1 MEFSER
7 LKEFCNRVKNL
18 RSKIKTEEATKTSLI
33 MPFFS
38 LLGYD
43 VFNPIEFVP
52 EYTADVGIKKGEKV
66 DYAIVDKKQN
76 PVILIEAKFCGENLD
91 KHGGQ
96 LFRYFAT
103 TSAKFGILTNGIV
116 YKFYTDLEELNKMD
130 KLPFLVVNLLSLKD
144 NVIPYLQR
152 FEKSAFNVTAVTAK
166 ANELR
171 YNDQIK
177 QFLSKQ
183 LTAPDDS
190 FVAYVM
196 SDIYSGRKTQRVI
209 EDFRPL
215 VKGAFTQLISDKANE
230 KLKSAMA
237 AEMSEPQITEKS
249 APVEVINN
257 SPNIERLETFF
268 TVKTLIHDSLSKQAL
283 TYEDSDNQFEILFGG
298 KWLCRL
304 NYDEMCLHINL
315 KSGDK
320 DEIKRKMRSPDDVHF
335 YKNLLCQ
342 AAQKLAETQEAIV

>member
-1 MEFSER
+1 MDFSER
-7 LKEFCNRVKNL
+7 LKEFCNRVKIL

-43 VFNPIEFVP
+43 VFNPLEFVP

-76 PVILIEAKFCGENLD
+76 PVILIEAKFCGENLE

-103 TSAKFGILTNGIV
+103 TTAKFGILTNGVV
-116 YKFYTDLEELNKMD
+116 YQFYTDLEELNKMD
-130 KLPFLVVNLLSLKD
+130 KSPFLVVNLLSLKD

-152 FEKSAFNVTAVTAK
+152 FEKSAFNITSVTAK

-177 QFLSKQ
+177 KFLSKQ
-183 LTAPDDS
+183 LANPDDS

-237 AEMSEPQITEKS
+237 TETLESSLADEPKITTS
-249 APVEVINN
+249 IDN
-257 SPNIERLETFF
+257 SPNIERLESFF
-268 TVKTLIHDSLSKQAL
+268 TVKTLIHTSLAEQKLTHKDSETQLEVL
-283 TYEDSDNQFEILFGG
+283 LGE
-298 KWLCRL
+298 KWLCRF
-304 NYDEMCLHINL
+304 NYDEMCLYINL

-320 DEIKRKMRSPDDVHF
+320 DGIKRKFRSISDIHF

-342 AAQKLAETQEAIV
+342 AAQKLAEMQETAS

>member
-1 MEFSER
+1 MDFSER

-43 VFNPIEFVP
+43 VFNPLEFVP

-130 KLPFLVVNLLSLKD
+130 KSPFLTVNLLSLKD

-152 FEKSAFNVTAVTAK
+152 FEKSSFNVTAVTAK

-171 YNDQIK
+171 YSDQIK
-177 QFLSKQ
+177 QILSKQ
-183 LTAPDDS
+183 LSTPDDA
-190 FVAYVM
+190 FIVYVM
-196 SDIYSGRKTQRVI
+196 SDIYNGRKTQRVI

-215 VKGAFTQLISDKANE
+215 VKGAFAQLISDKANE

-237 AEMSEPQITEKS
+237 AEVSEPQIEEKT
-249 APVEVINN
+249 APVEPADK

-268 TVKTLIHDSLSKQAL
+268 TVKTLIHDSLKGQAL
-283 TYEDSDNQFEILFGG
+283 TYEDSENQFKILLGA
-298 KWLCRL
+298 KWLCRF

-320 DEIKRKMRSPDDVHF
+320 DEIKRKLRSADDIHF

-342 AAQKLAETQEAIV
+342 AAQKLVETQETKK

>member
-1 MEFSER
+1 MEFAEK

-18 RSKIKTEEATKTSLI
+18 RPKIKTEEATKTSLI

-43 VFNPIEFVP
+43 VFNPLEFIP

-76 PVILIEAKFCGENLD
+76 PVILIEAKYCGENLN

-103 TSAKFGILTNGIV
+103 TTAKFGILTNGII
-116 YKFYTDLEELNKMD
+116 YQFYTDLDEQNKMD
-130 KLPFLVVNLLSLKD
+130 KAPFLTIDLLSLKESD
-144 NVIPYLQR
+144 ISYLQR
-152 FEKSAFNVTAVTAK
+152 FAKEKFNIPLVTAK

-177 QFLSKQ
+177 SFLLRQ
-183 LTAPDDS
+183 LSEPDDS
-190 FVAYVM
+190 FIVYVVG
-196 SDIYSGRKTQRVI
+196 DIYNGRKTQRVI

-215 VKGAFTQLISDKANE
+215 VKNAFAQIINDKA
-230 KLKSAMA
+230 S
-237 AEMSEPQITEKS
+237 
-249 APVEVINN
+249 
-257 SPNIERLETFF
+257 ERLKTAITTEEPKEETVAEIGKSPTMPNLEHLEFF
-268 TVKTLIHDSLSKQAL
+268 FMIKAFVHDYLQGRTLNYKADDKQL
-283 TYEDSDNQFEILFGG
+283 EIYIDDDAEQ
-298 KWLCRL
+298 WLCRVDYQS
-304 NYDEMCLHINL
+304 NIFYVNL

-320 DEIKRKMRSPDDVHF
+320 DCIKRQFRSLDNIYSF
-335 YKNLLCQ
+335 RNLLCQ
-342 AAQKLAETQEAIV
+342 SLQANM